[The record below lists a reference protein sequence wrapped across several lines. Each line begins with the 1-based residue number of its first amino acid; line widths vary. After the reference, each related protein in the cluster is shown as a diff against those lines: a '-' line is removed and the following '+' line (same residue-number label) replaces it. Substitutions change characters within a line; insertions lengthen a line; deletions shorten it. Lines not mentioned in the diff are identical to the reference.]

1 MESPSRDYELF
12 GFGSRIGTCEVALG
26 GSWYWKRLMGEVVW
40 SGGAGDRAE
49 TSIDRFQLVCG
60 VLGGESRRCDR
71 GLRVIVVPRWCQEKD
86 FWWFVA
92 LSVFRR
98 DCMVGW
104 CRRSG

>member
-1 MESPSRDYELF
+1 
-12 GFGSRIGTCEVALG
+12 
-26 GSWYWKRLMGEVVW
+26 MGEAVW
-40 SGGAGDRAE
+40 LGGAGDRAE
-49 TSIDRFQLVCG
+49 TSIDRFQSVRG

-86 FWWFVA
+86 FWWFMA

-104 CRRSG
+104 CRRGG